1 MLRRIA
7 VVTALMTVSVGL
19 VSGVAQ
25 ADDDDNNSC
34 VHDTDYNDNRTY
46 SSDKYEFDDL
56 GKYSGKHKCPEK
68 RSEGSATANDA
79 DEDAGRFDD
88 DVLRDSE
95 DDKGGRGGKP
105 GYNSSD
111 CSMPIS
117 PGGSQCE
124 NPPARGGNSGP
135 DRLVF

>member
-7 VVTALMTVSVGL
+7 VVTALTTVSAAL
-19 VSGVAQ
+19 VCGVAQ
-25 ADDDDNNSC
+25 ADDDGNSC
-34 VHDTDYNDNRTY
+34 VHDTVYNDNRDY

-56 GKYSGKHKCPEK
+56 GKYSGDHKCPK
-68 RSEGSATANDA
+68 TRSEGSATANDA

-88 DVLRDSE
+88 DVLRDTE
-95 DDKGGRGGKP
+95 DDKGGRGGKA

-111 CSMPIS
+111 CAMPINR
-117 PGGSQCE
+117 GGSECE
-124 NPPARGGNSGP
+124 NPPARDGSNGP